1 LLLDD
6 IKDVMEEVM
15 KYISKRFNL
24 QYYLLGVPIE
34 DNKFGINLHIK
45 FPDDADQEIIKNLS
59 LRMSKSNF
67 SARLPSP
74 ENDND
79 VGIDPTSFKKDLAQK

>member
-1 LLLDD
+1 
-6 IKDVMEEVM
+6 
-15 KYISKRFNL
+15 
-24 QYYLLGVPIE
+24 
-34 DNKFGINLHIK
+34 
-45 FPDDADQEIIKNLS
+45 
-59 LRMSKSNF
+59 MSKSNF